1 MTFSEVS
8 KMLDAGFTKEEIL
21 SFISPAETPAEVP
34 AETPA
39 EVPAE
44 TPAEV
49 PAEIPAEVPAKTPAN
64 VPEAS
69 PVLNQLNDTMQK
81 LIRTIQSSNLQ
92 SASMDKPTAEDMSNQ
107 VDKIMQS
114 IIRPDIVTK

>member
-21 SFISPAETPAEVP
+21 SFISPAETPAE
-34 AETPA
+34 TPA
-39 EVPAE
+39 ESPAA
-44 TPAEV
+44 PA
-49 PAEIPAEVPAKTPAN
+49 A
-64 VPEAS
+64 PEAS
-69 PVLNQLNDTMQK
+69 PVLDQLNDTMQK
-81 LIRTIQSSNLQ
+81 LIRTIQTSNLQ
-92 SASMDKPTAEDMSNQ
+92 SATMDKPTAEDITNQ